1 MSEGRTRHP
10 LDHAA
15 DGHTR
20 RKHGSLSGQ
29 HVQLAQER
37 AWAEDRYDLLRQPE
51 RREPHDFQIAGL
63 DQHEVKVDIPGV
75 GQERARVDD
84 RLRGTLA
91 DEV

>member
-1 MSEGRTRHP
+1 

-20 RKHGSLSGQ
+20 RKHGSLPSQ

-37 AWAEDRYDLLRQPE
+37 AWAEDRHDLLRQPE
-51 RREPHDFQIAGL
+51 GREPHDFQIAGL

-75 GQERARVDD
+75 GQERARIDD